1 MEGKKILVA
10 FPVEEEDRLTLEEA
24 APGCQFRFAK
34 SDPGLGR
41 FESLVPGEPL
51 TQELADWGQ
60 IILGTCPRGCSTA
73 GRTCCGCR
81 PTAPGW
87 RPT

>member
-34 SDPGLGR
+34 SDPCLGR

-51 TQELADWGQ
+51 TQELADWGE
-60 IILGTCPRGCSTA
+60 IILGNVPA
-73 GRTCCGCR
+73 GLLHGREDLL
-81 PTAPGW
+81 
-87 RPT
+87 